1 MASFST
7 SVALFDFLPVLTTAV
22 GLVLLADALT
32 VRLPQLRSL
41 VWLAALAVP
50 LGGLC
55 KASWKLIVALSE
67 QRIDWLENLLF
78 IAMAPGFVGLAYAL
92 YHARRRWMEPS
103 HAVSGRRMLVWM
115 LLPLALAGT
124 AWLLAPEKRI
134 WFFCLL
140 AITTIANASLLF
152 HAIRTARTGAL
163 SWGVTAAFVINFG
176 ATLTLSGLSRLP
188 DTEASAWIQESV
200 NLLAQA
206 ALAGGLWHLS
216 RRLKLALDPRSS
228 A

>member
-7 SVALFDFLPVLTTAV
+7 SVALFDFLPVLISAA
-22 GLVLLADALT
+22 GLILLANALA
-32 VRLPQLRSL
+32 VRLPKLKSL
-41 VWLAALAVP
+41 VWVAALSVP
-50 LGGLC
+50 FGGLC

-67 QRIDWLENLLF
+67 QRIDWLENMLF

-92 YHARRRWMEPS
+92 FHARRCWIEPS
-103 HAVSGRRMLVWM
+103 HKVSGRRMLMWM
-115 LLPLALAGT
+115 LLPLAVAASAL
-124 AWLLAPEKRI
+124 LLAPEHRI

-140 AITTIANASLLF
+140 AITTIANASLLV

-163 SWGVTAAFVINFG
+163 SWGVTAAFAINFA
-176 ATLTLSGLSRLP
+176 ATLALSGLSRLP

-200 NLLAQA
+200 NLLAQT

-216 RRLKLALDPRSS
+216 RRLKQALDTRSS